1 MTLKNGSKGNAVS
14 ELQQALNNLLNLSL
28 TVDGKFGPAT
38 QKAVRAAQTKL
49 GLKADGIAGPVT
61 LGALGITSS
70 TVTLKCEDLKQFDSR
85 WANKIYG
92 SNNTYSTFK
101 SGGCGCLSA
110 TIIAR
115 ALGCRPAG
123 ESQADSVA
131 AVAQVAIDKGYRIKG
146 SGTTAGIF
154 GSALGLKRTACNCSS
169 AEAAIRAGKFV
180 AVCVRAGWSSYT
192 GSGHWVVLYG
202 VDGDCFLVRDVGSSS
217 ASRQKVKMADWKYV
231 KSAYIVEAI

>member
-1 MTLKNGSKGNAVS
+1 MTLKNGSRGNVVK
-14 ELQQALNNLLNLSL
+14 ELQGKLNELLNIRL
-28 TVDGKFGPAT
+28 TTDGIYGAKT
-38 QKAVRAAQTKL
+38 ETAVRQAQSKL

-70 TVTLKCEDLKQFDSR
+70 SVTLKCEDLKQFDSR
-85 WANKIYG
+85 WGNKTYG
-92 SNNTYSTFK
+92 PNNTYSTFK

-115 ALGCRPAG
+115 ALGCRPAD

-131 AVAQVAIDKGYRIKG
+131 AVAQIAIDKGYRIKG

-154 GSALGLKRTACNCSS
+154 GSALGLKRTACSCAA
-169 AEAAIRAGKFV
+169 AEEAIRNGKFV

-202 VDGDCFLVRDVGSSS
+202 VDGDCFLVRDVGSSA

-231 KSAYIVEAI
+231 KSAYVVEVK